1 MFLVRSHKNIST
13 IFVSF
18 SFSFPQFD
26 EKSELVPSES
36 EGKEQQ
42 LLVEES
48 EKKEEEKDTAISE
61 KHPTATDL
69 QTVTTRETAQT
80 HDSVIPEKE
89 SKEEDAST
97 AMGIEPNT
105 ASEATTQ
112 DDPPHGEQA
121 VVSAVQA
128 IAAPPAAETGSR
140 ATTSPPC
147 EVSSTTSSQGLEE
160 TAPLPPAPPADDDKK
175 VHGTTAAPRLVEGVI
190 ADSNNEK
197 VLFEEE
203 EEDDEIDDVE
213 PAVSAPEKGTSET
226 TAVVTAASSQVFHPD
241 PVDASGAPNSGENE
255 RVLDPP
261 QIISSDPHSDPV
273 PEVGHSA
280 SDAASPVQGGSL
292 EAAALVNSDLISIS
306 VVDRTAVQAAEQ
318 ATEEGGCEGG
328 SAEQK
333 ELRKHHS
340 TTLDEVEDVSV
351 TMVERKKRRPS
362 SSPDRTTEK
371 RRREEEDAVM
381 IDSRLMR
388 VEADATAV
396 TDHHYHPEPIVTIS
410 KVSAV
415 KATAAPAASPGPT
428 DASSRRTPVSSPSA
442 VQQPNPLQPPAAGTS
457 YSMFA
462 QRMRGGG
469 GSQHPPPRPGGLM
482 MMGHHPPPR
491 GFLMRGGFRGCGP
504 RGASSL
510 PSLQPRPPLGGPMSL
525 PPAGGFPSAAAGP
538 VAEQLNRVAG
548 RLADYMKH
556 SLEDLFSDLSSQVE
570 LQRQCLLFHTQ
581 LCGSGIR
588 CLFDPRDPGWVKI
601 RIRDP
606 DPRLTTRII
615 FPRA

>member
-1 MFLVRSHKNIST
+1 MRSFTRIYINNFEFLCP
-13 IFVSF
+13 F
-18 SFSFPQFD
+18 SQVD
-26 EKSELVPSES
+26 EKPELFPSES

-42 LLVEES
+42 LEES
-48 EKKEEEKDTAISE
+48 EKKEEEEKDAAISE
-61 KHPTATDL
+61 IHPTATDL

-89 SKEEDAST
+89 SKEEDATT
-97 AMGIEPNT
+97 AVGNEPNT

-112 DDPPHGEQA
+112 DDPPHGELA
-121 VVSAVQA
+121 VSAVQA
-128 IAAPPAAETGSR
+128 IAAPLAAETGSR
-140 ATTSPPC
+140 ITTSPPC
-147 EVSSTTSSQGLEE
+147 EVSSTTSSQGPEE
-160 TAPLPPAPPADDDKK
+160 TAPLPLAPPAADDDKK

-203 EEDDEIDDVE
+203 EDDEIDDVE
-213 PAVSAPEKGTSET
+213 PAVSAPETLET
-226 TAVVTAASSQVFHPD
+226 AAAVAAAASSQVFQTD
-241 PVDASGAPNSGENE
+241 PLEASGAPNSGENE

-261 QIISSDPHSDPV
+261 QIVSSDPRPDPV
-273 PEVGHSA
+273 PEVDHLA
-280 SDAASPVQGGSL
+280 SDAASPVEGGSL

-306 VVDRTAVQAAEQ
+306 VVDRTAVPAADRATEVGGEGEAAEQ
-318 ATEEGGCEGG
+318 K
-328 SAEQK
+328 Q
-333 ELRKHHS
+333 LRKHHATAS
-340 TTLDEVEDVSV
+340 DEVVEDVSV

-362 SSPDRTTEK
+362 SSPDRTTDK
-371 RRREEEDAVM
+371 RRREEEDVAVM

-396 TDHHYHPEPIVTIS
+396 TDHRHHPEPIVTIS

-415 KATAAPAASPGPT
+415 KAAAAPAASPGPT
-428 DASSRRTPVSSPSA
+428 DATARRTPVSSPSA
-442 VQQPNPLQPPAAGTS
+442 VQQINPLQPPAAGTS

-469 GSQHPPPRPGGLM
+469 AQHPPRPGGLM
-482 MMGHHPPPR
+482 MLGHHPPPR
-491 GFLMRGGFRGCGP
+491 GFLMRGGFRGGP
-504 RGASSL
+504 RGAGSL

-556 SLEDLFSDLSSQVE
+556 SLEDLFRDLSSQVG
-570 LQRQCLLFHTQ
+570 LQLQLDNAFLIDIQC
-581 LCGSGIR
+581 CGSGIR
-588 CLFDPRDPGWVKI
+588 CLFDLGDRDG
-601 RIRDP
+601 
-606 DPRLTTRII
+606 
-615 FPRA
+615 

>member
-1 MFLVRSHKNIST
+1 MCVPSEEFHKICVST
-13 IFVSF
+13 IFVIF
-18 SFSFPQFD
+18 SPFAQVD
-26 EKSELVPSES
+26 EKPEPVPSES

-42 LLVEES
+42 LLVVEGS
-48 EKKEEEKDTAISE
+48 EMKEEEEKVAAISE
-61 KHPTATDL
+61 IHPTATDS
-69 QTVTTRETAQT
+69 QTVTTRET
-80 HDSVIPEKE
+80 DVIPGKE
-89 SKEEDAST
+89 TTEEDAPT
-97 AMGIEPNT
+97 AVGNEPNT
-105 ASEATTQ
+105 ASEEAQ
-112 DDPPHGEQA
+112 DDTPHGDEK

-128 IAAPPAAETGSR
+128 IAAPLAAETGSR
-140 ATTSPPC
+140 TTTSPPC

-160 TAPLPPAPPADDDKK
+160 TTVPLPPAPPAADDDKK
-175 VHGTTAAPRLVEGVI
+175 VVHQLAGTTATAPRLVEGVI

-213 PAVSAPEKGTSET
+213 PALSAPEEGTLE
-226 TAVVTAASSQVFHPD
+226 TAAAAASQVFHPD
-241 PVDASGAPNSGENE
+241 PLEASSGAPKSAETE

-261 QIISSDPHSDPV
+261 KIVSSNPHPDPV
-273 PEVGHSA
+273 PEVDHSA
-280 SDAASPVQGGSL
+280 SDAALAVEGGSL

-306 VVDRTAVQAAEQ
+306 VVDRTAVPAAGRVAEEEGGEGGAAEQ
-318 ATEEGGCEGG
+318 K
-328 SAEQK
+328 Q
-333 ELRKHHS
+333 LRKHHA
-340 TTLDEVEDVSV
+340 TTVEEVEDVSV

-371 RRREEEDAVM
+371 RRREGEDAAVM

-396 TDHHYHPEPIVTIS
+396 TDHHHPEPIVTIS

-415 KATAAPAASPGPT
+415 KATPAASPGPT
-428 DASSRRTPVSSPSA
+428 DATAPRTPVSSPSL
-442 VQQPNPLQPPAAGTS
+442 QQPNPLQPPAAAGT

-469 GSQHPPPRPGGLM
+469 AQHAPRPGGLM
-482 MMGHHPPPR
+482 MMGHHPLPR
-491 GFLMRGGFRGCGP
+491 GFLMRGGFRGGGGL
-504 RGASSL
+504 RGAGSL

-556 SLEDLFSDLSSQVE
+556 SLEDLFRDLSSQV
-570 LQRQCLLFHTQ
+570 
-581 LCGSGIR
+581 
-588 CLFDPRDPGWVKI
+588 P
-601 RIRDP
+601 
-606 DPRLTTRII
+606 
-615 FPRA
+615 

>member
-1 MFLVRSHKNIST
+1 ME
-13 IFVSF
+13 
-18 SFSFPQFD
+18 D
-26 EKSELVPSES
+26 
-36 EGKEQQ
+36 
-42 LLVEES
+42 S
-48 EKKEEEKDTAISE
+48 EKEEEEEKDAAISE
-61 KHPTATDL
+61 THPTATHS

-80 HDSVIPEKE
+80 HDKVIPEKE
-89 SKEEDAST
+89 INEEDAST
-97 AMGIEPNT
+97 AVGIEPNT
-105 ASEATTQ
+105 ASEATP

-128 IAAPPAAETGSR
+128 IAAPLAAAETGSR
-140 ATTSPPC
+140 ITTSPPC
-147 EVSSTTSSQGLEE
+147 EVSSTTSCQGLEE
-160 TAPLPPAPPADDDKK
+160 TAAPLPPAAAAADDDKK
-175 VHGTTAAPRLVEGVI
+175 VHRTTATAPRLVEGVI

-213 PAVSAPEKGTSET
+213 PAVSAPEEKTLET
-226 TAVVTAASSQVFHPD
+226 AAASSPVCHPD
-241 PVDASGAPNSGENE
+241 PLEASSGAPNSEETE

-261 QIISSDPHSDPV
+261 QIVSSDPHPDPV
-273 PEVGHSA
+273 PEVDHLA
-280 SDAASPVQGGSL
+280 SDAASAVEGGSL
-292 EAAALVNSDLISIS
+292 EAAALVNSGHISIS
-306 VVDRTAVQAAEQ
+306 VVDRTAVQAADRV
-318 ATEEGGCEGG
+318 TEEGGGEGG
-328 SAEQK
+328 VAAEQK
-333 ELRKHHS
+333 LLRKHHA

-371 RRREEEDAVM
+371 RRREEEDAVTM

-396 TDHHYHPEPIVTIS
+396 TDHHHHPEPIVTIS

-415 KATAAPAASPGPT
+415 KAAAAPAASPGPT
-428 DASSRRTPVSSPSA
+428 DATAAAARRTPVSSPSA
-442 VQQPNPLQPPAAGTS
+442 VQQPNTLQPPAAGT

-469 GSQHPPPRPGGLM
+469 AQHLPPRPGGLM
-482 MMGHHPPPR
+482 MIGHHPPPR
-491 GFLMRGGFRGCGP
+491 GFLMRGGFRGGGL
-504 RGASSL
+504 RGAGTL

-556 SLEDLFSDLSSQVE
+556 SLEDLFRDLSSQVG
-570 LQRQCLLFHTQ
+570 LQRQC
-581 LCGSGIR
+581 C
-588 CLFDPRDPGWVKI
+588 VA
-601 RIRDP
+601 DP
-606 DPRLTTRII
+606 DPVP
-615 FPRA
+615 F